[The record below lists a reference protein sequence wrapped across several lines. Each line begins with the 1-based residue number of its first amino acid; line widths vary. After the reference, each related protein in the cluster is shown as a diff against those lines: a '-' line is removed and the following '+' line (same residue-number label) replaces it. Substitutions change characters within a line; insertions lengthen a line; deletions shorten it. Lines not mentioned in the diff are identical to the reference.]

1 MTSLRAELAAFIEKN
16 LVPSDRKLAINDQT
30 ALIDDGLID
39 SMGLMQ
45 VVAFLEERTGV
56 KVPDEEVGPDNFDS
70 LEAIERMV
78 VRLQDRKRP

>member
-1 MTSLRAELAAFIEKN
+1 MTSLRTELAAFIEKN
-16 LVPSDRKLAINDQT
+16 LVPGDRKMTINDQT

-56 KVPDEEVGPDNFDS
+56 KVPDEEVGPDNFET

-78 VRLQDRKRP
+78 NRLQSRKRT